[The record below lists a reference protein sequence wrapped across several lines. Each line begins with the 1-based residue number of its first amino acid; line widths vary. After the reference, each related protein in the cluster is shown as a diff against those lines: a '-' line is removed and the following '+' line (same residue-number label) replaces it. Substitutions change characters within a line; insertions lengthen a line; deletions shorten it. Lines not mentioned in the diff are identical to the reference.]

1 MNDRWFNLAGL
12 HAEDYTLLSAV
23 EFLPVVIAGSVG
35 MMADWA
41 GEGLRSAGLR
51 WLAKRSLAD
60 RSSLRGPEE
69 PSVAQGCQTNPIPP
83 APGPRTGMRR
93 EKQSQFQSARGQ
105 AADGDAPP
113 HHSQTDGQRRQTNPI
128 PPRSRPRNGARRE
141 NEANIRAPREVGLRI
156 ATGRDATGKRKANGA
171 EQTQFPPL
179 PAQESGSPGKTKPI
193 SQITRPGRP
202 RLATDRDG
210 GSRRGGPDIKQSQC
224 ATG

>member
-12 HAEDYTLLSAV
+12 HAEDCTLLSAV

-83 APGPRTGMRR
+83 APG
-93 EKQSQFQSARGQ
+93 
-105 AADGDAPP
+105 
-113 HHSQTDGQRRQTNPI
+113 
-128 PPRSRPRNGARRE
+128 
-141 NEANIRAPREVGLRI
+141 
-156 ATGRDATGKRKANGA
+156 
-171 EQTQFPPL
+171 
-179 PAQESGSPGKTKPI
+179 
-193 SQITRPGRP
+193 
-202 RLATDRDG
+202 
-210 GSRRGGPDIKQSQC
+210 
-224 ATG
+224 